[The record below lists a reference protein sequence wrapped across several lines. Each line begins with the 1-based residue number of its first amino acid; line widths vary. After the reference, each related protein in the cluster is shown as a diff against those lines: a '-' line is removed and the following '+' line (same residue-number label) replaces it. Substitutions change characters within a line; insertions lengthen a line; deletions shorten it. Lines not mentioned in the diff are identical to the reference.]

1 MQMCATLR
9 GWQIWMEN
17 ASRLIR
23 SGLYRKVVVVE
34 GMTFEIHGEY
44 TDNTLGATLAKYETA
59 GTAHDIAGL
68 INRHACGAV
77 LAA

>member
-1 MQMCATLR
+1 
-9 GWQIWMEN
+9 
-17 ASRLIR
+17 
-23 SGLYRKVVVVE
+23 VVVE

-44 TDNTLGATLAKYETA
+44 PDNTLGRTLAKYETA

-68 INRHACGAV
+68 INRHACGGA

>member
-1 MQMCATLR
+1 MCATLR

-34 GMTFEIHGEY
+34 GTTYEIHGEY
-44 TDNTLGATLAKYETA
+44 PDHTLGATLAKYETA

-68 INRHACGAV
+68 INRHACGGA

>member
-1 MQMCATLR
+1 MCTMVR

-44 TDNTLGATLAKYETA
+44 PDHTLGATLAKYETA

>member
-1 MQMCATLR
+1 MQMDTTLR
-9 GWQIWMEN
+9 GWQVWMEN

-23 SGLYRKVVVVE
+23 SGLYRKVVVVQ

-44 TDNTLGATLAKYETA
+44 PDNTLGATLAKYETA

-68 INRHACGAV
+68 INRRACGEV

>member
-1 MQMCATLR
+1 MCARLR
-9 GWQIWMEN
+9 SWQVWMEN

-23 SGLYRKVVVVE
+23 SGLYRKVVVVQ

-44 TDNTLGATLAKYETA
+44 PDHTLGATLAKYETA

-68 INRHACGAV
+68 INRHACGGV

>member
-1 MQMCATLR
+1 MCTMVR

-44 TDNTLGATLAKYETA
+44 PDHTLGATLAKYETA

-68 INRHACGAV
+68 INRHACGGA

>member
-1 MQMCATLR
+1 MYATLR
-9 GWQIWMEN
+9 SWQVWMEN

-23 SGLYRKVVVVE
+23 SGLYRKVVVVQ

-44 TDNTLGATLAKYETA
+44 PDHTLGATLAKYETA

-68 INRHACGAV
+68 INRHACGGV

>member
-1 MQMCATLR
+1 MCTMVR

-17 ASRLIR
+17 SSRLIR

-44 TDNTLGATLAKYETA
+44 RDHTLGATWRSMRRQGRRTTSQ
-59 GTAHDIAGL
+59 G
-68 INRHACGAV
+68 
-77 LAA
+77 